1 MDAKKEL
8 RTSKAAAPAGAYS
21 QGVEIGNMVFTA
33 GQGGKNL
40 ETGKFPPSVE
50 EQTRQALENIR
61 AILAEANASV
71 GEIVKATV
79 HLRDRDDFGGF
90 NEAYKKFFDEYAPG
104 VPLPVRTTVQSG
116 LGEMLVEIDVIAVKT
131 R

>member
-1 MDAKKEL
+1 MGKIIGSLTGSNSAKK
-8 RTSKAAAPAGAYS
+8 AANAQARA
-21 QGVEIGNMVFTA
+21 
-33 GQGGKNL
+33 L
-40 ETGKFPPSVE
+40 E

-79 HLRDRDDFGGF
+79 HLRDHDSFGGF

-116 LGEMLVEIDVIAVKT
+116 IGEMLVEIDVIAVKT